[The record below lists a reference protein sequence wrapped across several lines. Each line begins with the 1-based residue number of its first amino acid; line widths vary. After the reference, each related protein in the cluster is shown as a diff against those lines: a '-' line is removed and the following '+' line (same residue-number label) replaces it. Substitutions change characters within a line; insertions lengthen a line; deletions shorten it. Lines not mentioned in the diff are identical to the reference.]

1 MPEMGRRMCWNLMRR
16 NDKLACKRGMDGI
29 QLRTAF
35 HARRLYWYSR
45 IMPEFQKM
53 LPECYSY
60 SEKYLVFCKKMNPE
74 CFQMKYRFSGDSLA
88 LIAFRDH
95 DDFLDVL
102 DYTLGQSFADRPE
115 MLQEAKKKFYHYMV
129 ELTAGKRDE
138 IYNDPK
144 LYQEAMDKCER
155 RKNNNLQLLKNLK
168 VI

>member
-1 MPEMGRRMCWNLMRR
+1 M
-16 NDKLACKRGMDGI
+16 
-29 QLRTAF
+29 
-35 HARRLYWYSR
+35 
-45 IMPEFQKM
+45 
-53 LPECYSY
+53 
-60 SEKYLVFCKKMNPE
+60 
-74 CFQMKYRFSGDSLA
+74 A

-144 LYQEAMDKCER
+144 LYQEAMDECER